1 MRTAHSH
8 APDTPAPDTP
18 APRRAAATLAVTAA
32 ATTLALMN
40 YTAPMLTLPAT
51 AEAFGTPSSAQAW
64 LLNGTPLGLA
74 ALLLVAG
81 ALADAHGR
89 RRVFLLGTLALGVT
103 TALGAFAGTTAL
115 FTAARIAQGAASA
128 AILAGSLG
136 LLADAYPS
144 GRDRIR
150 ATGVWGASVSAGIA
164 LGPLLAAVLSLTDWR
179 LAYLALGAATLAT
192 AVTGARTLTPP
203 RTGGGGGP
211 ASTPT
216 GSGGGPAPSPER
228 TADTLAP
235 ERTAGTPAPSPER
248 TADTLAPERTA
259 GTPAPSPERTAGT
272 PAPSPERTADA
283 LAPERTAGTPAP
295 SPERTAGTPAPSP
308 ERTADAPASS
318 PAGRAGGGGRP
329 DLAGATTLALALGAL
344 LTALTLGRDGWLR
357 PAVGVL
363 LLASAVLLALFVAV
377 ERRRKD
383 PMIDLGLL
391 QRPAFRASTVGALF
405 TGLAVIGLF
414 SVLPSLLMRGQG
426 VAPLAAAGL
435 FVLWSGTSFVVALQ
449 ARRLAGRISAPY
461 QLALGFVLS
470 AAGVLPLL
478 GTVDAP
484 AVPWPRLMAGLVV
497 AGAGSGLLNAA
508 LPRLAVDSVPPE
520 RAAMGSGANNTAR
533 YIGSAAGVALMLALS
548 ATDPDTA
555 FAASAALALAGA
567 ALTVA
572 GSPRR

>member
-1 MRTAHSH
+1 
-8 APDTPAPDTP
+8 
-18 APRRAAATLAVTAA
+18 
-32 ATTLALMN
+32 MN

-164 LGPLLAAVLSLTDWR
+164 LGPLLAAVLSLADWR

-203 RTGGGGGP
+203 RTGDGGGP

-216 GSGGGPAPSPER
+216 GNGGDPAPSP
-228 TADTLAP
+228 
-235 ERTAGTPAPSPER
+235 G
-248 TADTLAPERTA
+248 RTA

-272 PAPSPERTADA
+272 PAP
-283 LAPERTAGTPAP
+283 
-295 SPERTAGTPAPSP
+295 
-308 ERTADAPASS
+308 S

-391 QRPAFRASTVGALF
+391 RRPAFRASTVGALF

>member
-1 MRTAHSH
+1 
-8 APDTPAPDTP
+8 
-18 APRRAAATLAVTAA
+18 
-32 ATTLALMN
+32 MN

-164 LGPLLAAVLSLTDWR
+164 LGPLLAAVLSLADWR

-216 GSGGGPAPSPER
+216 GSGGGPAPSPGR

-248 TADTLAPERTA
+248 TADA
-259 GTPAPSPERTAGT
+259 PAP
-272 PAPSPERTADA
+272 
-283 LAPERTAGTPAP
+283 
-295 SPERTAGTPAPSP
+295 
-308 ERTADAPASS
+308 S

-329 DLAGATTLALALGAL
+329 DLAGATALALALGAL

-377 ERRRKD
+377 ERRRKA

-391 QRPAFRASTVGALF
+391 RRPAFRASTVGALF

>member
-1 MRTAHSH
+1 MRTAQPQPHPDH
-8 APDTPAPDTP
+8 PDRPDRLDHRDLPDTPARGTRPGDTSAHPP
-18 APRRAAATLAVTAA
+18 ARGPATLAVTAL
-32 ATTLALMN
+32 ATALALMN
-40 YTAPMLTLPAT
+40 YTAPMLTLPAM

-103 TALGAFAGTTAL
+103 TALGAFAGSTAL

-144 GRDRIR
+144 GRDRVR
-150 ATGVWGASVSAGIA
+150 ATGVWGAAVSGGIA
-164 LGPLLAAVLSLTDWR
+164 LGPLLAGALGLVDWR
-179 LAYLALGAATLAT
+179 LAYVALGAAAVLTAAVGTRTLARP
-192 AVTGARTLTPP
+192 AAKP
-203 RTGGGGGP
+203 RI
-211 ASTPT
+211 
-216 GSGGGPAPSPER
+216 
-228 TADTLAP
+228 
-235 ERTAGTPAPSPER
+235 
-248 TADTLAPERTA
+248 
-259 GTPAPSPERTAGT
+259 
-272 PAPSPERTADA
+272 
-283 LAPERTAGTPAP
+283 
-295 SPERTAGTPAPSP
+295 
-308 ERTADAPASS
+308 APA
-318 PAGRAGGGGRP
+318 RP
-329 DLAGATTLALALGAL
+329 DLAGAATLAPALGAL

-357 PAVGVL
+357 PVIGLL
-363 LLASAVLLALFVAV
+363 LLASAVLTALFLLV
-377 ERRRKD
+377 ERRVAR

-391 QRPAFRASTVGALF
+391 RRPEFRVSAVGALF

-414 SVLPSLLMRGQG
+414 SVVPAMIQRGAG
-426 VAPLAAAGL
+426 MAPLVAAWL

-449 ARRLAGRISAPY
+449 ARRLSGRLSAPH
-461 QLALGFVLS
+461 QLAVGFVLS
-470 AAGVLPLL
+470 AAGVLALL
-478 GTVDAP
+478 GALDSP
-484 AVPWPRLMAGLVV
+484 DLPWPRLIAGLVV

-548 ATDPDTA
+548 GSGPDA
-555 FAASAALALAGA
+555 AVVASAVLALAGA
-567 ALTVA
+567 VLTVA

>member
-1 MRTAHSH
+1 
-8 APDTPAPDTP
+8 
-18 APRRAAATLAVTAA
+18 
-32 ATTLALMN
+32 MN

-164 LGPLLAAVLSLTDWR
+164 LGPLLAAVLSLADWR

-248 TADTLAPERTA
+248 TADA
-259 GTPAPSPERTAGT
+259 PAP
-272 PAPSPERTADA
+272 
-283 LAPERTAGTPAP
+283 
-295 SPERTAGTPAPSP
+295 
-308 ERTADAPASS
+308 S

-391 QRPAFRASTVGALF
+391 RRPAFRASTVGALF

-478 GTVDAP
+478 GTVEAP

>member
-1 MRTAHSH
+1 MRTAQPQPHPDH
-8 APDTPAPDTP
+8 PDRPDRLDHPDHHDTPARGTRPGDASAHPP
-18 APRRAAATLAVTAA
+18 ARGPVTLAVTAL
-32 ATTLALMN
+32 ATALALMN
-40 YTAPMLTLPAT
+40 YTAPMLTLPAM

-103 TALGAFAGTTAL
+103 TALGAFAGSTAL

-144 GRDRIR
+144 GRDRVR
-150 ATGVWGASVSAGIA
+150 ATGVWGAAVSGGIA
-164 LGPLLAAVLSLTDWR
+164 LGPLLAGALGLVDWR
-179 LAYLALGAATLAT
+179 LAYVALGAAAVLTAAVGTRTLARP
-192 AVTGARTLTPP
+192 AAKP
-203 RTGGGGGP
+203 RT
-211 ASTPT
+211 
-216 GSGGGPAPSPER
+216 
-228 TADTLAP
+228 
-235 ERTAGTPAPSPER
+235 
-248 TADTLAPERTA
+248 
-259 GTPAPSPERTAGT
+259 
-272 PAPSPERTADA
+272 
-283 LAPERTAGTPAP
+283 
-295 SPERTAGTPAPSP
+295 
-308 ERTADAPASS
+308 APA
-318 PAGRAGGGGRP
+318 RP
-329 DLAGATTLALALGAL
+329 DLAGAATLAPALGAL

-357 PAVGVL
+357 PVIGLL
-363 LLASAVLLALFVAV
+363 LLASAVLTALFLLV
-377 ERRRKD
+377 ERRVAR

-391 QRPAFRASTVGALF
+391 RRPEFRVSAVGALF

-414 SVLPSLLMRGQG
+414 SVVPAMIQRGAG
-426 VAPLAAAGL
+426 MAPLVAAWL

-449 ARRLAGRISAPY
+449 ARRLSGRLSAPH
-461 QLALGFVLS
+461 QLAVGFVLS
-470 AAGVLPLL
+470 AAGVLALL
-478 GTVDAP
+478 GALDSP
-484 AVPWPRLMAGLVV
+484 DLPWPRLIAGLVV

-548 ATDPDTA
+548 GSGPDA
-555 FAASAALALAGA
+555 AVVASAVLALAGA
-567 ALTVA
+567 VLTVA

>member
-1 MRTAHSH
+1 
-8 APDTPAPDTP
+8 
-18 APRRAAATLAVTAA
+18 
-32 ATTLALMN
+32 MN

-164 LGPLLAAVLSLTDWR
+164 LGPLLAAVLSLADWR

-216 GSGGGPAPSPER
+216 GSEGGPAPSPGR
-228 TADTLAP
+228 TADT
-235 ERTAGTPAPSPER
+235 PAP
-248 TADTLAPERTA
+248 
-259 GTPAPSPERTAGT
+259 
-272 PAPSPERTADA
+272 
-283 LAPERTAGTPAP
+283 
-295 SPERTAGTPAPSP
+295 
-308 ERTADAPASS
+308 S

-329 DLAGATTLALALGAL
+329 DLAGATPLALALGAL

-391 QRPAFRASTVGALF
+391 RRPAFRASTVGALF